1 MAVGRHRH
9 VVVTASSL
17 RRRVARD
24 DHQRSRAA
32 VAVARPVAAAREVKE
47 GIPPAAGSD
56 GGTGAMGPYPDEGV
70 ACGSGICRVGP
81 GGRASTPHAGP

>member
-1 MAVGRHRH
+1 MTVGHRRH
-9 VVVTASSL
+9 VVVTASLL
-17 RRRVARD
+17 RSRVARD

-32 VAVARPVAAAREVKE
+32 VAVAQPAAAAQEVKE

-56 GGTGAMGPYPDEGV
+56 GGAGAMGPYPDEGV
-70 ACGSGICRVGP
+70 ACGSGICRIGP